1 MRAINTIPSDEYAKR
16 LCEAMR
22 RMSKKIS
29 RLANEEDSLSM
40 TADNKGDEEKALR
53 HVFNSRALFWA
64 SQAIVITPRELA
76 VRLEEISR
84 REFVPTVTKDKSSVA
99 KDIIYCER
107 CGLEYRLP
115 LEPEVIPFERIDGK
129 LYCPN
134 CIEYNN
140 KE

>member
-1 MRAINTIPSDEYAKR
+1 
-16 LCEAMR
+16 MR

-40 TADNKGDEEKALR
+40 TADNKGDEEKSLR